1 MDTFGEWLHQQRKH
15 RRLTRGEFANRV
27 GCSVAMLSK
36 IEGDERR
43 PSAQI
48 AELIANA
55 LEIPLGERETFVRV
69 ARGELSV
76 DRLEHVSA
84 QIHQSDISPLH
95 DNLPILPTPLIGRVR
110 EIDEL
115 SQLLMDP
122 QCRLLTLV
130 GPGGIGK
137 TRLAIETASHIQNEF
152 SDGVYFIPLASVNSP
167 RFITPMI
174 ADAIGFSF
182 QSESSIDP
190 KSQLF
195 NYLKE
200 KQVLL
205 LVDNLEHLMSDT
217 VVTDLFAE
225 LLECTANGKLFV
237 TSRESLNL
245 QGEWV
250 YEVHGLPIPE
260 DTEMDGTSVEL
271 FLQRARRAYVGF
283 NATTNDLPAIVRI
296 CQLLEGTPLG
306 IEIAAGW
313 VRTLSCQEIGHEI
326 ERGLDFLHASAR
338 DLPARHRSM
347 HAVFDHSW
355 KLLSEEEQKVLARL
369 SVFRGGFRREAAEQ
383 VAEATLSVLSSLI
396 TKSLIRHS
404 DTGRYDL
411 HELIRQFA
419 AEQLVERPDEQAETQ
434 ARQAR
439 YYLTYLSP
447 ANERLRSSLI
457 GEALAELTAE
467 MDNFR
472 AIWDWAVSHSEFVL
486 IEQTARALAMFY
498 DNSGWLQE
506 GLDILGSAVNALEVA
521 YRQSST
527 DRTNQ
532 VALGHTLAFTS
543 VLASRLGQYEQAQAM
558 LERSLEIL
566 RPLNEPPALLE
577 AITYLGIDM
586 ELTNSYAK
594 ALELHAEGVETAT
607 SFGDRWGGGLCLT
620 CVIDQFG
627 IMQEMTKPEDM
638 HQRLQAAVA
647 EWRALGD
654 ARFTAFGLNL
664 LSWNAL
670 ALGYT
675 DEARAA
681 LEESISL
688 SKPVGDR
695 WGLAFAYRGLGL
707 SAQAQGEHA
716 QAVEMF
722 GKSLETLKEVGTR
735 QDEARILVEMSHS
748 IFALG
753 NDAEAERG
761 WYKAL
766 RITTETKITFVALEA
781 LIGIA
786 VLKAKQGNVE
796 QALELSLIVLNHP
809 ASLQETKDR
818 ANALRS
824 ELKAQLTPTE
834 IEAIQDRTGEKTFDA
849 VVEDL
854 IR

>member
-1 MDTFGEWLHQQRKH
+1 MFGEWLQRQRKH
-15 RRLTRGEFANRV
+15 RRLTREDFASRV
-27 GCSVAMLSK
+27 GCSVAMLRK
-36 IEGDERR
+36 IESGERR

-48 AELIANA
+48 AKLIANV
-55 LEIPLGERETFVRV
+55 LEIPPSEHEIFVRV
-69 ARGELSV
+69 ARGEAGV
-76 DRLEHVSA
+76 DRLEHVLD
-84 QIHQSDISPLH
+84 QTDQSDISPLH
-95 DNLPILPTPLIGRVR
+95 DNLPILPTPLIGRAR
-110 EIDEL
+110 EIDEI
-115 SQLLMDP
+115 SRLLIDP
-122 QCRLLTLV
+122 QCRLLSLV

-137 TRLAIETASHIQNEF
+137 TRLAIEIVSQLKKDF
-152 SDGVYFIPLASVNSP
+152 SDGVYFVPLASVNSS
-167 RFITPMI
+167 RFIIPMI

-190 KSQLF
+190 KSQLL
-195 NYLKE
+195 NYLQE

-225 LLECTANGKLFV
+225 LLECTAKGKLFV

-283 NATTNDLPAIVRI
+283 KATTSDLPTIVRI

-313 VRTLSCQEIGHEI
+313 VWTLSCEEIVHEI

-355 KLLSEEEQKVLARL
+355 KLLSEEEQQVLARL
-369 SVFRGGFRREAAEQ
+369 SIFRGGFSREAAEN
-383 VAEATLSVLSSLI
+383 VANATLSLLSSLI
-396 TKSLIRHS
+396 TKSLIRRS

-411 HELIRQFA
+411 HELIRQFTV
-419 AEQLVERPDEQAETQ
+419 EQLAKNLDEQTATQ
-434 ARQAR
+434 EQHSR
-439 YYLTYLSP
+439 YYLTYFSQ
-447 ANERLRSSLI
+447 ADERLRNSAQREVLQ
-457 GEALAELTAE
+457 ELAAE

-472 AIWDWAVSHSEFVL
+472 AIWDWAVSHNEFVL
-486 IEQTARALAMFY
+486 IEQTARALAMYY
-498 DNSGWLQE
+498 DTRGWLQE
-506 GLDILGSAVNALEVA
+506 GLDILGSAVDALEVA
-521 YRQSST
+521 YRQSSL
-527 DRTNQ
+527 DRTNR
-532 VALGHTLAFTS
+532 VALGHILAFRS
-543 VLASRLGQYEQAQAM
+543 VLASRLGQYDQAQAM

-577 AITYLGIDM
+577 AITYLGINM
-586 ELTNSYAK
+586 ELTDSYAK
-594 ALELHAEGVETAT
+594 VLELHSEGVEMAT
-607 SFGDRWGGGLCLT
+607 SFGDRWGGSLCLT

-627 IMQEMTKPEDM
+627 IMQETTKPEDT
-638 HQRLQAAVA
+638 HLRLQAAVA
-647 EWRALGD
+647 EWRAIGD

-675 DEARAA
+675 DEAHAT
-681 LEESISL
+681 LEESVSL
-688 SKPVGDR
+688 SKSIGDR

-716 QAVEMF
+716 KAVEMF

-735 QDEARILVEMSHS
+735 QDEARVLVEMSHS

-753 NDAEAERG
+753 NDVEAERG
-761 WYKAL
+761 WHKAL
-766 RITTETKITFVALEA
+766 RITTKLQSTFIALEA
-781 LIGIA
+781 LVGIA
-786 VLKAKQGNVE
+786 MLKAKQGNAE
-796 QALELSLIVLNHP
+796 QALELSSIVLKHP
-809 ASLQETKDR
+809 ASLQETKNR
-818 ANALRS
+818 ASGLQA
-824 ELKAQLTPTE
+824 ELEMQLTSPE
-834 IEAIQDRTGEKTFDA
+834 IEVIQNRDAEKSFEK
-849 VVEDL
+849 VVEAL
-854 IR
+854 LR